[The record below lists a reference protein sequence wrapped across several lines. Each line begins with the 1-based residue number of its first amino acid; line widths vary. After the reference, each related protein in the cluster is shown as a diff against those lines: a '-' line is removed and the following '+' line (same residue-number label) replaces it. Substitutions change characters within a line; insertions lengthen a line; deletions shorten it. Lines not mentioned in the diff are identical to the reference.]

1 MEVTSLY
8 PFGITGQRAGGDN
21 GRRQWCAVP
30 GGTGLRGHGPGAA
43 AAELATCACA
53 RRSCAT
59 AAPALGSARCA

>member
-53 RRSCAT
+53 RRA
-59 AAPALGSARCA
+59 